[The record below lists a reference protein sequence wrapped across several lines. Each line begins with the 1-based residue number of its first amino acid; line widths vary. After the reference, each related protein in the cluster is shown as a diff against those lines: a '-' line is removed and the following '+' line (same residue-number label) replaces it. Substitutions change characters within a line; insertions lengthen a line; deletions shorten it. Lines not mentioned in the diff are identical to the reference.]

1 MKTLLCGFGVV
12 GRATLDLLESRRAE
26 LYRRHG
32 LSPVFVG
39 VIDSKGAALSPTG
52 LDPALL
58 REAKEKHGSVAAYP
72 AHGVRDVKDADLIAA
87 SEAELV
93 IEATP
98 TTVRTPGPS
107 MERLKAAFRTGK
119 HVICVNKAPLA
130 VAFPALRELSRHNRC
145 QFRYSGTVGGGT
157 PVLSLAEEVVRGSE
171 VKAVR
176 AILNGTTNFILTRM
190 EKDGWDF
197 DRALAEA
204 QRLGYAEADPS
215 ADVDGIDTATKIVI
229 LANGVLD
236 RPCTIA
242 DVKIEG
248 IRGVARA
255 RVEAAKA
262 KAQVVKLIARIGD
275 EGLSVRPEEVAADA
289 PINVGGSLNCLS
301 LELATGGEI
310 SLVGRG
316 AGGPETATAILRDL
330 LDIWH
335 SLGSAR

>member
-1 MKTLLCGFGVV
+1 
-12 GRATLDLLESRRAE
+12 
-26 LYRRHG
+26 
-32 LSPVFVG
+32 
-39 VIDSKGAALSPTG
+39 
-52 LDPALL
+52 
-58 REAKEKHGSVAAYP
+58 
-72 AHGVRDVKDADLIAA
+72 
-87 SEAELV
+87 
-93 IEATP
+93 
-98 TTVRTPGPS
+98 
-107 MERLKAAFRTGK
+107 
-119 HVICVNKAPLA
+119 
-130 VAFPALRELSRHNRC
+130 
-145 QFRYSGTVGGGT
+145 
-157 PVLSLAEEVVRGSE
+157 
-171 VKAVR
+171 
-176 AILNGTTNFILTRM
+176 
-190 EKDGWDF
+190 
-197 DRALAEA
+197 
-204 QRLGYAEADPS
+204 
-215 ADVDGIDTATKIVI
+215 VDGIDTATKIVI